1 MFIWTCIVW
10 IWTKTLIFFKK
21 VLVVNALNIKYHRLT
36 CDVVTSCWSQ
46 RVNYLHTAIRC
57 DEVDLLHVMPYKANC
72 SIVIGCVRVMINKL
86 NFISNRVVS
95 RVVGVR
101 WNGGRLD
108 NVISCIRVV
117 EIQPNT
123 TYVNSRS
130 NQGKHTALRR
140 LHSRCS
146 WSASVLMILGLHF
159 WLDFWLAFPL
169 VML

>member
-1 MFIWTCIVW
+1 MSSLRVDR
-10 IWTKTLIFFKK
+10 
-21 VLVVNALNIKYHRLT
+21 NALTIYILLL
-36 CDVVTSCWSQ
+36 DVMRSICYTSC
-46 RVNYLHTAIRC
+46 HIR
-57 DEVDLLHVMPYKANC
+57 LIIYNC